1 MFNEQV
7 AMMIY
12 NDVNTIRKGS
22 ESFEKFKGHILHGL
36 ELLRSQGT
44 RRYMFISEVDRRD
57 LDLALKY
64 NIELMS
70 ALLVQ

>member
-1 MFNEQV
+1 MFNEEV

-12 NDVNTIRKGS
+12 NNADVIKRA
-22 ESFEKFKGHILHGL
+22 ESFDNFKGHILRGL
-36 ELLRSQGT
+36 DLLKGQEIK
-44 RRYMFISEVDRRD
+44 RYMFISDNDRRD

-70 ALLVQ
+70 TILMQ

>member
-12 NDVNTIRKGS
+12 NDVDTLKKS
-22 ESFEKFKGHILHGL
+22 ESFENFKGHILHGL
-36 ELLRSQGT
+36 ELLKSRGT
-44 RRYMFISEVDRRD
+44 RKYMSISDVDRRD
-57 LDLALKY
+57 LDLAIQY

-70 ALLVQ
+70 ALLMQ